1 MSKIPIMINKEV
13 VDLLGL
19 SGEQLE
25 RSVLEDIV
33 LGMYRRH
40 DVSAMRASQLLGME
54 FMDFLRWSGE
64 RGVPYLDMTEAEWEE
79 EVRTVRDLSAT
90 LASRR

>member
-1 MSKIPIMINKEV
+1 MSQIPVMINKEV

-19 SGEQLE
+19 SGEHLE
-25 RSVLEDIV
+25 RSVHEELV
-33 LGMYRRH
+33 LALYRRH

-54 FMDFLRWSGE
+54 FMAFLRWSGE
-64 RGVPYLDMTEAEWEE
+64 RGVPYLDMTEDEWEE
-79 EVRTVRDLSAT
+79 EVRTVRELSAS

>member
-1 MSKIPIMINKEV
+1 MSKIPVMVKEEV
-13 VDLLGL
+13 VELLGL

-25 RSVLEDIV
+25 RSVLEAIV

-40 DVSAMRASQLLGME
+40 EVSAMRASQLLDLE
-54 FMDFLRWSGE
+54 FMAFLRWSGE
-64 RGVPYLDMTEAEWEE
+64 RGVPYLDMTEEEWEE
-79 EVRTVRDLSAT
+79 EVRTVRELSAS

>member
-1 MSKIPIMINKEV
+1 MSQIPVVINEEV

-25 RSVLEDIV
+25 RSVLETLV
-33 LGMYRRH
+33 LELYRRH
-40 DVSAMRASQLLGME
+40 EVSAMRASQLLNME
-54 FMDFLRWSGE
+54 FMAFLGWSGE
-64 RGVPYLDMTEAEWEE
+64 RGVPYLDMTEEEWEE
-79 EVRTVRDLSAT
+79 EVRTVRELSAR

>member
-1 MSKIPIMINKEV
+1 MSQVPVMINKEV
-13 VDLLGL
+13 VELLGL

-25 RSVLEDIV
+25 RSVLETLV
-33 LGMYRRH
+33 LALYRRH
-40 DVSAMRASQLLGME
+40 DVSAMRASTLLGME

-64 RGVPYLDMTEAEWEE
+64 QGIPYLDMTEEEWEE
-79 EVRTVRDLSAT
+79 EVRTVRELSAR